1 MNGARAAPAQAPAD
15 AKRAKVQQRRAHI
28 AWGAGGPRTALLV
41 KKPNSAAASRM
52 LKEIA
57 VWCAAAARWY
67 AGRAVIA
74 GQRLPLTHAIPK
86 PMLAPPLCAG
96 AFINAL
102 LHAPMQWV
110 PCLGSLERAQQHF
123 PQGWPQKGAC
133 SACNFL
139 RMNASWMPSACPL
152 CAIPGC
158 HVQAG
163 GAGAARPGGAAGRS
177 DRVPGV

>member
-74 GQRLPLTHAIPK
+74 GQRPPSCLPNP
-86 PMLAPPLCAG
+86 
-96 AFINAL
+96 
-102 LHAPMQWV
+102 
-110 PCLGSLERAQQHF
+110 
-123 PQGWPQKGAC
+123 
-133 SACNFL
+133 
-139 RMNASWMPSACPL
+139 
-152 CAIPGC
+152 
-158 HVQAG
+158 
-163 GAGAARPGGAAGRS
+163 
-177 DRVPGV
+177 